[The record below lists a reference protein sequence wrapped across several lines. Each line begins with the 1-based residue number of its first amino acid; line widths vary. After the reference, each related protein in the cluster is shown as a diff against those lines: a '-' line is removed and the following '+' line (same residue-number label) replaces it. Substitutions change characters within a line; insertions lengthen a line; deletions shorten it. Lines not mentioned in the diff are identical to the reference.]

1 MKILRDAEASSLRK
15 CLAAMVVW
23 GCTAVIHAD
32 RRRKVRDSL
41 KIPLETKSR
50 FGVLRRSATPSLCPV
65 GTLYPGWAARTAA
78 SAWSHR
84 SAAVLRWQLAASVT
98 EPLLALVTSDRESAR
113 TPRPGVPAPHM
124 IG

>member
-1 MKILRDAEASSLRK
+1 VKILRDAEASSLRK

-65 GTLYPGWAARTAA
+65 GTLYPVGCPHCSVRLVTPVGGGASLAARGVRDRAAA
-78 SAWSHR
+78 SACH
-84 SAAVLRWQLAASVT
+84 Q
-98 EPLLALVTSDRESAR
+98 
-113 TPRPGVPAPHM
+113 
-124 IG
+124 